1 MFIFFLKYLYEIS
14 KGKGKGFFLSSHT
27 AGAVLVR
34 GSEAVGF
41 WGLDF
46 GIL

>member
-1 MFIFFLKYLYEIS
+1 MKYLDEIS
-14 KGKGKGFFLSSHT
+14 KGKGKRLFLSSHT
-27 AGAVLVR
+27 AGVVLVR